1 MSEVKRY
8 VLRGP
13 ADCPAPDGSQIER
26 LLPGWQVVDAAAY
39 DALQARVKQVVEE
52 GRAISRLN
60 VQQAVEIGG
69 LQARVRELEA
79 QLEMR
84 EQQAIVR
91 EPLIVGQQERIA
103 QLEQQVQHYQD
114 CDEHRQ
120 KEWQADLDRLHQA
133 EAENAALR
141 AELAHSRER
150 EEMH

>member
-69 LQARVRELEA
+69 LQARVRELQELVGDLQEENTRLDRELEYA
-79 QLEMR
+79 QQVTIPYLE
-84 EQQAIVR
+84 
-91 EPLIVGQQERIA
+91 QERNELQESEPCVWTENDSGENGMNFCPYCGR
-103 QLEQQVQHYQD
+103 QLKEQVYG
-114 CDEHRQ
+114 
-120 KEWQADLDRLHQA
+120 LD
-133 EAENAALR
+133 
-141 AELAHSRER
+141 
-150 EEMH
+150 